1 MSNHLPIKMSCMN
14 VRSIEGYKKEGHLQ
28 RLVRDMRQDIWF
40 LTETKLTRN
49 IRFEGYYV

>member
-1 MSNHLPIKMSCMN
+1 MN

-28 RLVRDMRQDIWF
+28 RLVRDVRQDIWF

-49 IRFEGYYV
+49 INFDGYYV